1 MGLLACSLESGSK
14 SDREKGAKENKVTVF
29 VAHGKEVL
37 LIVVILGSFLG
48 VEVWIVEPELYLLY
62 YLYTFMTFFFLTL
75 QTIVI
80 NSLSFDSK
88 E

>member
-48 VEVWIVEPELYLLY
+48 VEV
-62 YLYTFMTFFFLTL
+62 
-75 QTIVI
+75 
-80 NSLSFDSK
+80 
-88 E
+88 